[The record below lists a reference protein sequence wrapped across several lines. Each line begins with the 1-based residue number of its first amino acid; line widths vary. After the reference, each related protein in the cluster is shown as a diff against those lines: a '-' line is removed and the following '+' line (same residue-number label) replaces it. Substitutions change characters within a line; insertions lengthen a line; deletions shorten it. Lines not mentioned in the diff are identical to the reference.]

1 MQRCKSTQFRRLR
14 REELARLSRLTP
26 VNLMDEPRSTRWR
39 SGVTVEET
47 WTLPQTAACG
57 LAQVMLP
64 ASGNGAG
71 VGQQYALVST
81 RLDGSIARFRSLSI
95 RELSGKSSFSHSSQP
110 DYTLAPAA
118 ACATR
123 PPDGPA
129 KSDRGGKDRNALA
142 VAQNGYCKARAR
154 GGRQGAN
161 RPRQSR
167 APIAAGVEGWCW
179 AEL

>member
-26 VNLMDEPRSTRWR
+26 VNLMDEPRSTRRR
-39 SGVTVEET
+39 SSVEET

-81 RLDGSIARFRSLSI
+81 RLDGSIARFRSLSY
-95 RELSGKSSFSHSSQP
+95 P
-110 DYTLAPAA
+110 
-118 ACATR
+118 
-123 PPDGPA
+123 
-129 KSDRGGKDRNALA
+129 
-142 VAQNGYCKARAR
+142 
-154 GGRQGAN
+154 
-161 RPRQSR
+161 
-167 APIAAGVEGWCW
+167 
-179 AEL
+179 